1 MRLAILLSECHTDF
15 QTVLTAQQYLCPD
28 YAEILAHIV
37 TVICSRARGPAPVM
51 MESWSEGG
59 GNCDASH
66 EEFVKSEDGEVYRL
80 EVGNSKKVFTKPEY
94 APITCQGVDFL
105 HILELLGNAGKR
117 LTSPPAGTE
126 KSTL

>member
-1 MRLAILLSECHTDF
+1 MPQDMRLGIILSECPTDF
-15 QTVLTAQQYLCPD
+15 QTELTAQQHLCPD
-28 YAEILAHIV
+28 YAEIV
-37 TVICSRARGPAPVM
+37 PVICSRARGLALVVLD
-51 MESWSEGG
+51 SWNEGG
-59 GNCDASH
+59 GNCNASH
-66 EEFVKSEDGEVYRL
+66 EEFVESEDGEVYRL